1 MQRSGIHAELEL
13 LRQRGLATVLNKH
26 FTETTHKL
34 VLEKAAADAALH
46 DLERRK
52 AQTSEFHPSGD
63 GELSPLD
70 AMYLSV
76 TQWRSEC
83 RRKER
88 ETLLL
93 YQRYVDKF
101 GATGQVKV
109 PLTHTTTST
118 ASATN
123 HNNNNHGAW
132 NTPRS
137 SSTAWQSPIAHA
149 SSPSWSPANAAPPPH
164 TPPSPPEDAAATARH
179 AHPRPPLDSLTP
191 NHGQVPSMAA
201 AIEAALEDYLAK
213 GALALP
219 SIETLTMDETYQ
231 TAFSKEEAEFR
242 NFYRRQLERKGVDA
256 KATPPKTLEELQA
269 SLSEVGRIGI
279 AENPWALSSSSSD
292 PFLRTIGEQDP
303 NCDNDDDDDDDEEDS
318 AEQSDD
324 DKLGPLLVHATDD
337 DESIMSGL
345 TFNSALTREILDD
358 CNRTVATFLQEEKE
372 AIRQLLLEEQDH
384 MDAMTCNQSQSD
396 LGSVCLQAA
405 EQAEHMAKQMQ
416 EILDNFAD
424 KAAQKQNQD
433 EEQASVRKQQSQGK
447 RFETGN
453 PNEEWIEYYD
463 ETYAR
468 NYYHEV
474 RSNRTQWNRP
484 DLYQTTTL
492 DGTDAAT
499 TCSASVARSTS
510 PTALTADDVRP
521 ERSTLV
527 MTTESR
533 RLSRISQYRRRRR
546 RQRKRRMLVAA
557 LAFVLSFLSLAYFLH
572 KHPQSSLAHMP
583 VVRSVL
589 PVANLVINMDR
600 LDQWILATSKQMNHY
615 QRWLQGQAPS
625 KAEEERLAQMEAQR
639 ALELEEQA
647 RMAAEQAAKEA
658 QLARQR
664 EQDRMRQEQEAA
676 ARRLAAAEAERKHR
690 QEQERLEAE
699 RLAREEYLRRPW
711 QCNVPFA
718 YLFHERCMDLADAN
732 PPFDC
737 HELIMTMMQ

>member
-1 MQRSGIHAELEL
+1 
-13 LRQRGLATVLNKH
+13 
-26 FTETTHKL
+26 
-34 VLEKAAADAALH
+34 
-46 DLERRK
+46 
-52 AQTSEFHPSGD
+52 
-63 GELSPLD
+63 
-70 AMYLSV
+70 
-76 TQWRSEC
+76 
-83 RRKER
+83 
-88 ETLLL
+88 
-93 YQRYVDKF
+93 
-101 GATGQVKV
+101 
-109 PLTHTTTST
+109 
-118 ASATN
+118 
-123 HNNNNHGAW
+123 
-132 NTPRS
+132 
-137 SSTAWQSPIAHA
+137 
-149 SSPSWSPANAAPPPH
+149 
-164 TPPSPPEDAAATARH
+164 
-179 AHPRPPLDSLTP
+179 
-191 NHGQVPSMAA
+191 MAA

-219 SIETLTMDETYQ
+219 SIETLTMEETYQ

-242 NFYRRQLERKGVDA
+242 NYYRRQLERKGVDA

-269 SLSEVGRIGI
+269 SLSEVGRMGI
-279 AENPWALSSSSSD
+279 QENPFTSSSSD

-303 NCDNDDDDDDDEEDS
+303 NGDDDDDESGER
-318 AEQSDD
+318 SDD

-337 DESIMSGL
+337 DESVMSGL

-372 AIRQLLLEEQDH
+372 AIRKLLLEEQDH

-424 KAAQKQNQD
+424 KAAQKQTHD

-447 RFETGN
+447 RFDTGN
-453 PNEEWIEYYD
+453 PNEEWIEYFD

-484 DLYQTTTL
+484 EVHTTTTTL
-492 DGTDAAT
+492 DGMDAAT
-499 TCSASVARSTS
+499 TSSASVARSTS
-510 PTALTADDVRP
+510 PMALTSDDVMP
-521 ERSTLV
+521 ERANLMM

-533 RLSRISQYRRRRR
+533 RMSRISQYRRRRR
-546 RQRKRRMLVAA
+546 RQRKRRMLAAA

-572 KHPQSSLAHMP
+572 THPQSSLAQMP
-583 VVRSVL
+583 VMRGVL

-600 LDQWILATSKQMNHY
+600 LDQWIQDTSKQMNQY
-615 QRWLQGQAPS
+615 RFQLQGQAPS
-625 KAEEERLAQMEAQR
+625 KAEEERLAKMEAQR

-664 EQDRMRQEQEAA
+664 EKERMRQEQEAM
-676 ARRLAAAEAERKHR
+676 ARRLVAEEAERKRR